1 MRYIM
6 SKQYDSWCSPLH
18 RENQPP
24 LYGGAAR
31 NVRVARSGGMDVI
44 INRAGRRAAKEALEE
59 ANLFVTAAND
69 TQNVIPMKK
78 KTRGKNS

>member
-1 MRYIM
+1 MVERHEM
-6 SKQYDSWCSPLH
+6 SELH
-18 RENQPP
+18 EAVVWMWS
-24 LYGGAAR
+24 L
-31 NVRVARSGGMDVI
+31 I
-44 INRAGRRAAKEALEE
+44 AAKEALEE

>member
-1 MRYIM
+1 
-6 SKQYDSWCSPLH
+6 
-18 RENQPP
+18 
-24 LYGGAAR
+24 
-31 NVRVARSGGMDVI
+31 MDVI